1 MGQVRGLSLLLKDV
15 RNSLEGAR
23 YTTDELKKGYVELFN
38 DPTEVEFVDKYLDG
52 DFGWWERC
60 KATTEFSKI
69 YKEWRTEAR
78 QRYLQKNLRG
88 IVEIAADEGNKARFS
103 ALKYLCDTG
112 FVDGE
117 EKRKAGRPSKAEV
130 EGAKEQLLRED
141 KELGD
146 VFERMGISVGNG

>member
-1 MGQVRGLSLLLKDV
+1 MF
-15 RNSLEGAR
+15 NSNSDAR
-23 YTTDELKKGYVELFN
+23 YTTEELKKKYVECFN

-60 KATTEFSKI
+60 KNTKAFAAT

-78 QRYLQKNLRG
+78 QRYLHSNIKG
-88 IVEIAADEGNKARFS
+88 IVEIAADESNKGRFA

-112 FVDGE
+112 FVEGD
-117 EKRKAGRPSKAEV
+117 EKRRAGRPSKAEV

-141 KELGD
+141 KELAD
-146 VFERMGISVGNG
+146 AFERLGGIC

>member
-1 MGQVRGLSLLLKDV
+1 MGQQRGVSSLLKDIP
-15 RNSLEGAR
+15 NSSEDAR
-23 YTTDELKKGYVELFN
+23 YMIDDLRKKYVECCN

-60 KATTEFSKI
+60 KGTTVFQRI

-78 QRYLQKNLRG
+78 QRYLKSNLKG

-112 FVDGE
+112 FVEGE
-117 EKRKAGRPSKAEV
+117 EKRKAGRPSKAEI

-146 VFERMGISVGNG
+146 VFERMGIAVGNG